1 MGKNTEEY
9 ITFSVPI
16 QNKVTSIDKNEEEI
30 KETIYRLQFTDST
43 KLMASSSFSLVKN
56 LAEGIHKIKRKYKH
70 HDKKCE
76 TW

>member
-1 MGKNTEEY
+1 MGKNTEKC

-30 KETIYRLQFTDST
+30 KETMYRLQFTDST

-70 HDKKCE
+70 DDKKCE
-76 TW
+76 T

>member
-70 HDKKCE
+70 DDKKCE

>member
-76 TW
+76 T

>member
-1 MGKNTEEY
+1 MGKNTEKY

-30 KETIYRLQFTDST
+30 KETMYRLQFTDST

-56 LAEGIHKIKRKYKH
+56 LAEGIHKIKHKYKH

>member
-56 LAEGIHKIKRKYKH
+56 LAEGIHKIRRKYKH